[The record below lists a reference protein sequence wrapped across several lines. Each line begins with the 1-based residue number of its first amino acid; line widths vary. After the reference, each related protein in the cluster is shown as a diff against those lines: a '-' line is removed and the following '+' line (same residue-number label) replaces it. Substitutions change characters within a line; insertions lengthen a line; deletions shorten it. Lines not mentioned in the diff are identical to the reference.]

1 MEKSNTD
8 HPFSRIRN
16 LGGSTPTWRAESVLY
31 VMSRDQRVAD
41 NHALLAA
48 QAHALKEQLPLV
60 VGFVLLKSSGHRARE
75 HYEFMLDGL
84 TEVSDRL
91 HELNISFELRIVE
104 SEPLDTLQ
112 GLVETHKPAAVY
124 FDFSPL
130 KGPLSLH
137 KALASANLVPVYEVD
152 THNIIPAWEI
162 SQKQEFGAYTMR
174 PKVHK
179 LITTWLGEPGEVTIH
194 TFGHAKSTLP
204 TSEDIETLLGRL
216 RSNGASLSFIPGE
229 AAANEALDEFVRMR
243 LERYAIERNDATKEA
258 QSELSPYLHYGQLS
272 SLRVALR
279 LIDVLQKHQLEPFL
293 FVSSKLPQP
302 DGKPALLAGVDAL
315 LEELI
320 VRKELSDN
328 FCFYNP
334 QYDDLSG
341 APNWAKAS
349 LDEHRDDKRE
359 HVYSFEQFELAKTHD
374 ELWNAAQR
382 QLTQTGKIHGYM
394 RMYWAKKVLEWSK
407 SPEHAIDFLIRLND
421 FYSID
426 GGDPNG
432 YVGILWSVAGLH
444 DRPWFDRPV
453 YGKVRYINQ
462 TGAKKRFAI
471 EAYVRSSS

>member
-8 HPFSRIRN
+8 HLHSRIRN
-16 LGGSTPTWRAESVLY
+16 LGGASPAWRPESVLY
-31 VMSRDQRVAD
+31 VMSRDQRVVD

-48 QAHALKEQLPLV
+48 QAHALNEQLPLV
-60 VGFVLLKSSGHRARE
+60 VGFVLLKNSGHRARE
-75 HYEFMLDGL
+75 HYEFMLEGL
-84 TEVSDRL
+84 AEL
-91 HELNISFELRIVE
+91 AENLNELNVSFDLRIVE
-104 SEPLDTLQ
+104 SEPLDTLHD
-112 GLVETHKPAAVY
+112 LIETHKPAAVY

-130 KGPLSLH
+130 RGPLSLH
-137 KALASANLVPVYEVD
+137 KALASAKFVPVYEVD

-162 SQKQEFGAYTMR
+162 SQKQEIGAYTMR

-179 LITTWLGEPGEVTIH
+179 LITAWLGEPGEVITH
-194 TFGHAKSTLP
+194 PFGRAKSTLP
-204 TSEDIETLLGRL
+204 KTEDIEKLLGRL
-216 RSNGASLSFIPGE
+216 SSNGTLLSFIPGE
-229 AAANEALDEFVRMR
+229 TAANEALDEFAHAR
-243 LERYAIERNDATKEA
+243 LERYAYDRNDATKEA

-272 SLRVALR
+272 SLRITLH
-279 LIDVLQKHQLEPFL
+279 LIDELQKHHLEPSL

-302 DGKPALLAGVDAL
+302 DGKPALLASVDAL

-328 FCFYNP
+328 LCFYNP
-334 QYDDLSG
+334 HYDDLSG
-341 APNWAKAS
+341 APSWAKAS
-349 LDEHRDDKRE
+349 LDEHRNDSRE
-359 HVYSFEQFELAKTHD
+359 HIYTFEQFELAKTHD

-394 RMYWAKKVLEWSK
+394 RMYWAKKVLEWSE
-407 SPEHAIDFLIRLND
+407 SPEQAIDFLIRLND

-453 YGKVRYINQ
+453 YGKVRYMNQ

-471 EAYVRSSS
+471 EAYVRSNS